1 MLIKVK
7 RTRRLRHRAALL
19 YSGVITAALMMP
31 ASAWA
36 TTAAGSGGG
45 MPWESPLGKLQ
56 SSISGPIAYALA
68 LAGVIGAGGALI
80 FGGDMNGFLR
90 TVIVLV
96 GFIALLISAPSV
108 LSSFSSSGA
117 VIGDMSMVHALA
129 GQAAHGLR
137 VLR

>member
-1 MLIKVK
+1 MNIK
-7 RTRRLRHRAALL
+7 TDDMRRVWRRAALL
-19 YSGVITAALMMP
+19 YSGVVTWTLLMP
-31 ASAWA
+31 PSAWA
-36 TTAAGSGGG
+36 ATAAGSGGG
-45 MPWESPLGKLQ
+45 MPWESPLTKLQ
-56 SSISGPIAYALA
+56 TSISGPIAYALA

-117 VIGDMSMVHALA
+117 VIGDMSMVHA
-129 GQAAHGLR
+129 AASHAAYGLR